1 MPLIAWE
8 IPAPFRTCS
17 RCFICTT
24 VSQHRNRNARRIA
37 YTRSDLYLHVIILEL
52 PSPQISTCATMCRV
66 RKNAD
71 VVLKVCDVS
80 RDFLHC
86 LGLSFG
92 FTVGCSHFQCICTD
106 VVSAM
111 MTANK
116 QYISKVW
123 AAAPSADKT

>member
-17 RCFICTT
+17 RCFIRTT

-52 PSPQISTCATMCRV
+52 PSPQISTCGTMCRV
-66 RKNAD
+66 RKNAN

-80 RDFLHC
+80 RDFPALSGTVFWIYRRLLSLSVYLHRRSVC
-86 LGLSFG
+86 HDDSKQ
-92 FTVGCSHFQCICTD
+92 TVHLE
-106 VVSAM
+106 
-111 MTANK
+111 
-116 QYISKVW
+116 